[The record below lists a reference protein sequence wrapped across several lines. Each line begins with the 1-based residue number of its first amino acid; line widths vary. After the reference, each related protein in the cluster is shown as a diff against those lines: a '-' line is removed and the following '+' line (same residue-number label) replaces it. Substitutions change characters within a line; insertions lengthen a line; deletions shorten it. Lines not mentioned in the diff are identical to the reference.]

1 MDIALVLRLNGLAL
15 CISCAGE
22 GPLSLATKLLVATR
36 NAGKLHE
43 LRQILSDLPFEFIDL
58 TFFSSIRDVAETGVT
73 FVENAKIKATGYATQ
88 AKVLTLADDSG
99 LEIDALGG
107 APGVFSARY
116 LGESVPFPK
125 RIESVI
131 TRLSGIGPLKRTARF
146 VCAIAM
152 ADHEGNILN
161 TSIGTCEGRIAGAP
175 RGSGGFGYDPIFIP
189 QGYNDT
195 FAELDPQL
203 KNRIS
208 HRARALEAMRGYL
221 QT

>member
-1 MDIALVLRLNGLAL
+1 MALTGHHDRLSALWARFLYTLRRRRH
-15 CISCAGE
+15 IES
-22 GPLSLATKLLVATR
+22 PDKATSSHTKR
-36 NAGKLHE
+36 
-43 LRQILSDLPFEFIDL
+43 RQASRASADSFRPIFR
-58 TFFSSIRDVAETGVT
+58 TIREVPETGLSC
-73 FVENAKIKATGYATQ
+73 VENARIKATGYATQ

-116 LGESVPFPK
+116 LGESVSFPE
-125 RIESVI
+125 RIESLLA
-131 TRLSGIGPLKRTARF
+131 RLSGIEPLKRTARF
-146 VCAIAM
+146 VCAIAI

-175 RGSGGFGYDPIFIP
+175 HGSGGFGYDPIFIP

-195 FAELDPQL
+195 FAELDPHV